1 MNSLLKKVKFI
12 YDFLY
17 NYLHNYVNCSM
28 IKLIWHDYNI
38 FGYLLFTIGG
48 TPLLMDGRF

>member
-1 MNSLLKKVKFI
+1 MFSFRINEKKVRI
-12 YDFLY
+12 YQMY
-17 NYLHNYVNCSM
+17 NCSI
-28 IKLIWHDYNI
+28 IKLIWHNYNI